1 MPDRFSMRRIFQ
13 STPARTPGITHA
25 LTTATRAASVPGA
38 RRRRA
43 ASISHA
49 RAKPIVTCSAT
60 DPATKTSVTAIIA

>member
-1 MPDRFSMRRIFQ
+1 MRRIFHN
-13 STPARTPGITHA
+13 TPVRTPGITQA

-49 RAKPIVTCSAT
+49 SAKPIVSCSTT
-60 DPATKTSVTAIIA
+60 DPATKIAVTTIIA